1 MTLIY
6 LPAFLTC
13 TAMYVL
19 PKVSDLSFLPQQNL
33 AEIFLIV
40 HFAKRLLEV
49 FFLHKYSGKVDR
61 DLSIGI
67 GIYYALASLLVSCV
81 AFPDFD
87 FESNVIKAGTA
98 LFATGICGNFYHHYL
113 LAKLRDSKA
122 LGTYKYVAPR
132 GGLFEYVAAPHYLF
146 ELIGW
151 LGIAVVSQHL
161 NAYLVF
167 LCMTSYLSGRSYA
180 QNEWNKKK
188 FSEDEWDR
196 SKKNILPFVY

>member
-13 TAMYVL
+13 AAVYVL

-87 FESNVIKAGTA
+87 FESNVIKAGT
-98 LFATGICGNFYHHYL
+98 GE
-113 LAKLRDSKA
+113 S
-122 LGTYKYVAPR
+122 
-132 GGLFEYVAAPHYLF
+132 
-146 ELIGW
+146 
-151 LGIAVVSQHL
+151 
-161 NAYLVF
+161 
-167 LCMTSYLSGRSYA
+167 
-180 QNEWNKKK
+180 
-188 FSEDEWDR
+188 
-196 SKKNILPFVY
+196 